1 MMLGNLMKVHLL
13 NMLIVS
19 DVIESND
26 STSGGSPSESGIGS
40 SSRTLSDSKC
50 LQPANQAPSMH
61 GNYSNSYGTTSEI
74 F

>member
-40 SSRTLSDSKC
+40 SSRTLSDSKTG
-50 LQPANQAPSMH
+50 NQAPSMH
-61 GNYSNSYGTTSEI
+61 GNYSNSCGTTSE
-74 F
+74 FF